1 MSDKLPEKNQ
11 TINVIQTNNGCG
23 CGSFIST
30 VLGAIISLAL
40 VIVFLEKSGP
50 IVTSIPGLFLG
61 YWAGV
66 KLGGNNMN
74 TIQIDKCNGM
84 QVSLI
89 FLGTI
94 FGGIGG
100 WIFGAELIKE
110 LDDNARILNEIIEPV
125 QD

>member
-1 MSDKLPEKNQ
+1 M
-11 TINVIQTNNGCG
+11 VI
-23 CGSFIST
+23 
-30 VLGAIISLAL
+30 A
-40 VIVFLEKSGP
+40 FLEKSGP

-61 YWAGV
+61 YLAGV
-66 KLGGNNMN
+66 RLGGNNMN
-74 TIQIDKCNGM
+74 SIQIDKLNAM

-110 LDDNARILNEIIEPV
+110 LDDNARILNELIEPV